1 MINTYKYDNE
11 TWIDIDRGTGDEIRE
26 VMEKYNIHPL
36 VARELTGVT
45 RKPLIEFHNGY
56 IFCILHFP
64 AWKHT
69 HGEEQNQEVDFIIG
83 RDLLIT
89 ARYDTID
96 ALHKF
101 GKSLQVK
108 EILEK
113 EHKDISSHTVFFG
126 MLRELY
132 SGLLDELEYIED
144 VTDDIE
150 SKIFKGRERD
160 MVVSISEISRT
171 LLDFKRVTDSHR
183 EILEVLRRQG
193 ETIFGKSFAGEIE
206 IITLDY
212 LKINTTIRAD
222 LEVLRE
228 LRDTNDSLL
237 STKQNEIMKQL
248 TVLGAVVLPLSI
260 ITQLFGMSIHTFPLV
275 DNPNAFWIILTMMFA
290 VALCTLIYA
299 RHKKWI

>member
-1 MINTYKYDNE
+1 MINTYKYDGE
-11 TWIDIDRGTGDEIRE
+11 IWVDIDHGTGDEIRE
-26 VMEKYNIHPL
+26 IVDKYNIHPL
-36 VARELTGVT
+36 IARELTGTT
-45 RKPLIEFHNGY
+45 RKPLIEFHNNY
-56 IFCILHFP
+56 IFCIMHFP

-83 RDLLIT
+83 KDLLIT

-101 GKSLQVK
+101 GKTLEVK

-113 EHKDISSHTVFFG
+113 THKDISSHTIFFG

-144 VTDDIE
+144 MTDDIE

-160 MVVSISEISRT
+160 MVVSSSEMTRT

-183 EILEVLRRQG
+183 EMLEALHHHG
-193 ETIFGKSFAGEIE
+193 EMIFGKSFASEIE
-206 IITLDY
+206 TITLDY
-212 LKINTTIRAD
+212 LKINSTIKSN

-228 LRDTNDSLL
+228 LRDTNDSML

-248 TVLGAVVLPLSI
+248 TILGAVVLPLTI
-260 ITQLFGMSIHTFPLV
+260 ISQLFGMSIHYFPLE
-275 DNPNAFWIILTMMFA
+275 DNPNAFWIILTMMCA
-290 VALCTLIYA
+290 VALVTIVYA